1 MLAVMN
7 QFTGVNGV
15 MYYASQILAGAGVKN
30 VIIVFSLSYLA
41 PSRSVIC
48 CGSLEYAYC
57 LHLYVNCG

>member
-48 CGSLEYAYC
+48 
-57 LHLYVNCG
+57 

>member
-30 VIIVFSLSYLA
+30 VIIVIPSSYLA
-41 PSRSVIC
+41 TSCSTLC
-48 CGSLEYAYC
+48 CGPLEYADC
-57 LHLYVNCG
+57 LHLHGDCG